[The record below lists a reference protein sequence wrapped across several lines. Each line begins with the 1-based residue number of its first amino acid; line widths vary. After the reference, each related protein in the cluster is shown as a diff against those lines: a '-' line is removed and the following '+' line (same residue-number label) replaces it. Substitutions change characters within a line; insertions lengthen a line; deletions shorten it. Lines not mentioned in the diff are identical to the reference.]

1 MSSVDKIKWAMSL
14 RDPQYEALQYFDA
27 ISFKIE
33 YRTSSKAEAEE
44 IASENCQAP
53 HTISVDKEFDFP
65 SFCFDMTTG
74 IGKSRLMGAC
84 IYYLYKTKG
93 YKHFFILAPGNTIYD
108 KMRRE
113 AVPGHP
119 KYMFKGLE
127 AEMGRPKVYDGENY
141 LSYPVRYIQEEMVVE
156 KTSDIQIFIFNISK
170 IFTRGDIEF
179 KFHKFNE
186 NLGGSFADVL
196 RSFDD
201 LVICMDEAH
210 RYYAPA
216 SKKAI
221 NYLNPVLGLEYTATP
236 KSTNKNI
243 IYHYGLEDGAGKFL
257 KIPVVMGRTN
267 TAGYSDDDIEEMKLK
282 DGIKLH
288 ERRKSIVYKYCI
300 DNQLEQVKPIV
311 LIACKDTTHA
321 RKIKEKID
329 SDAFFGGRYV
339 GKVIEIDSSTS
350 GAETE
355 ENIQKLLTIE
365 KNTNPIEI
373 VLHVYKLKEGWD
385 VNNLFTIIPLNA
397 AKSDILA
404 LQTIGRGLRLPFGE
418 ITGIEEL
425 DTLDIVAHDHY
436 REIVDD
442 IKNNPVFKKR
452 NLDEEDIPN
461 TKTVMVEPA
470 VENQQI
476 SLFDEALCESKVKS
490 YQDLNNE
497 NVVENLF
504 AEYQKAFVKKV
515 APKKSESDSGQMSIF
530 DYFANDDEKE
540 TNDGTASDHK
550 MTQTGMG
557 TDAVDTSF
565 TVHQGDASLQ
575 IDLQKSSGS
584 KNVLPYAKQEFIKKV
599 EELKKVAISV
609 PKIGISYSSTITFK
623 SFTVKRNI
631 MDFDVAASRIE
642 RYDAVNGR
650 LLQVLD
656 ADALIVE
663 NPENMLAVSLLES
676 IPEFSSDD
684 AEFILDVV
692 DQYLAL
698 IEGTDEVKKKIVRR
712 YATVIVED
720 LRKQIYASK
729 EESTEFVFNV
739 QKDLIIFK
747 SFAKNMKENGRLNF
761 KKEVPDKK
769 NIKQYLFEGY
779 KKSYYAENAFD
790 SDDERRL
797 SVVLEEDSEVIR
809 FIKPPLNQLGLF
821 YKAAK
826 QYNPDFLVETAD
838 KKYMIEVKAA
848 NQTDNEDVQE
858 KAKAAIKWCE
868 CASQVDADGK
878 QGCYDVVI
886 ATNMIAVGMDV
897 DRLGLMSVVG
907 QPKQNSEYIQ
917 ATSRVG
923 RQHPG
928 IIFTVYNPYRPRDL
942 SNYENFVGFHSQM
955 YRYVEGTTATP
966 FAARARDRVLHALVV
981 SLLRLQVETMADNGG
996 ASNINDISDEQIKD
1010 IKDKILERVKITAPS
1025 SYVDTEKEMDE
1036 FINTWKNIAK
1046 DEKLYYFVPT
1056 IADDKKRLLTYYGE
1070 YYGDK
1075 EKPTLSSMRD
1085 VEQSSTVF
1093 YWEGV

>member
-14 RDPQYEALQYFDA
+14 RDPQYEALKYFDA
-27 ISFKIE
+27 ISSKIE
-33 YRTSSKAEAEE
+33 YRTSSKIDAEK
-44 IASENCQAP
+44 IASENCQEP
-53 HTISVDKEFDFP
+53 HTIAVDKEFDFP

-113 AVPGHP
+113 SVPGHP

-141 LSYPVRYIQEEMVVE
+141 LSYPVKYVQQELVVE
-156 KTSDIQIFIFNISK
+156 KTSEIQIFIFNISK
-170 IFTRGDIEF
+170 IFTRGDLEF

-186 NLGGSFADVL
+186 NLGGSFAEVL

-216 SKKAI
+216 SKVAI
-221 NYLNPVLGLEYTATP
+221 NYLNPVLGLEFTATP

-243 IYHYGLEDGAGKFL
+243 IYHYGLEEGAGKFL

-300 DNQLEQVKPIV
+300 ENNLEQVKPIV
-311 LIACKDTTHA
+311 LVACKDTTHA
-321 RKIKEKID
+321 KKIKEKID
-329 SDAFFGGRYV
+329 SDSFFGGRYV

-355 ENIQKLLTIE
+355 ENIRKLLTIE
-365 KNTNPIEI
+365 KNINPIEI

-436 REIVDD
+436 REIIDD
-442 IKNNPVFKKR
+442 IRNNPVFKKR
-452 NLDEEDIPN
+452 NLDEEDIPE
-461 TKTVMVEPA
+461 TKMVKVEPV
-470 VENQQI
+470 VENRQI
-476 SLFDEALCESKVKS
+476 SLFDEALRESNVKS
-490 YQDLNNE
+490 YQDLNNAQS
-497 NVVENLF
+497 VESVF
-504 AEYQKAFVKKV
+504 AAYQKAFVKNNII
-515 APKKSESDSGQMSIF
+515 KKSEDNSGQMSIF
-530 DYFANDDEKE
+530 DSLYNENKSVEMCDNTSSKSETSQISNPSDSAEKSLILQWDD
-540 TNDGTASDHK
+540 NVR
-550 MTQTGMG
+550 Q
-557 TDAVDTSF
+557 V
-565 TVHQGDASLQ
+565 
-575 IDLQKSSGS
+575 DLQKSSGG

-599 EELKKVAISV
+599 EELKRVAISV
-609 PKIGISYSSTITFK
+609 PKIGISYSSTIKFK
-623 SFTVKRNI
+623 PFEVKRNI
-631 MDFDVAASRIE
+631 IDFDVAVSRIE
-642 RYDAVNGR
+642 RYDTINGK

-656 ADALIVE
+656 ADALIVD

-684 AEFILDVV
+684 AEFIIDVV
-692 DQYLAL
+692 KRYLAL
-698 IEGTDEVKKKIVRR
+698 IGGTDEEKKKIVRR
-712 YATVIVED
+712 YATVMIED
-720 LRKQIYASK
+720 LKKQIYASK
-729 EESTEFVFNV
+729 EENTEFVFNV
-739 QKDLIIFK
+739 QQALIVFGT
-747 SFAKNMKENGRLNF
+747 FVKNMKENGRLNF

-769 NIKQYLFEGY
+769 NIKQYLFEGF

-809 FIKPPLNQLGLF
+809 YIKPPLNQLGLF

-826 QYNPDFLVETAD
+826 QYNPDFLVETAN
-838 KKYMIEVKAA
+838 KKYMIEVKAV
-848 NQTDNEDVQE
+848 NQTDNEEVQE
-858 KAKAAIKWCE
+858 KARAAIKWCE

-878 QGCYDVVI
+878 TWEY
-886 ATNMIAVGMDV
+886 
-897 DRLGLMSVVG
+897 RLV
-907 QPKQNSEYIQ
+907 
-917 ATSRVG
+917 
-923 RQHPG
+923 PG
-928 IIFTVYNPYRPRDL
+928 
-942 SNYENFVGFHSQM
+942 
-955 YRYVEGTTATP
+955 
-966 FAARARDRVLHALVV
+966 
-981 SLLRLQVETMADNGG
+981 
-996 ASNINDISDEQIKD
+996 
-1010 IKDKILERVKITAPS
+1010 DKIAIGNTFKYVIGMAVPVVK
-1025 SYVDTEKEMDE
+1025 D
-1036 FINTWKNIAK
+1036 
-1046 DEKLYYFVPT
+1046 
-1056 IADDKKRLLTYYGE
+1056 
-1070 YYGDK
+1070 
-1075 EKPTLSSMRD
+1075 
-1085 VEQSSTVF
+1085 
-1093 YWEGV
+1093 

>member
-14 RDPQYEALQYFDA
+14 RDPQYEALQFFDS
-27 ISFKIE
+27 ISSKIE
-33 YRTSSKAEAEE
+33 YRTSSKAEAEK

-113 AVPGHP
+113 AIPGHP

-156 KTSDIQIFIFNISK
+156 KASDIQIFIFNISK

-452 NLDEEDIPN
+452 NLDEDDIPE
-461 TKTVMVEPA
+461 TQTVKVEPV

-476 SLFDEALCESKVKS
+476 SLFDEALHESKIKS
-490 YQDLNNE
+490 YQDLNNK
-497 NVVENLF
+497 NAVENLF

-515 APKKSESDSGQMSIF
+515 TPKKSDDNSGQMSIF
-530 DYFANDDEKE
+530 DFFENDNTEIQTEMQQTPPISGGVD
-540 TNDGTASDHK
+540 ASI
-550 MTQTGMG
+550 
-557 TDAVDTSF
+557 
-565 TVHQGDASLQ
+565 TVPQGDATLR
-575 IDLQKSSGS
+575 IDLQKSSGGKS
-584 KNVLPYAKQEFIKKV
+584 VLPYAKQEFIKKV

-623 SFTVKRNI
+623 PFTVKRNI

-642 RYDAVNGR
+642 RYDTVNGK

-684 AEFILDVV
+684 AEFIIDVV

-698 IEGTDEVKKKIVRR
+698 INGTDEDSEEKISRMISDGKKPFRQYVGICASGQSVKTTLIRLYSIILQTALDIAKDPEYEDYIDPYYTLIGYFNSIRELGGAVRLLDDDIASRIRVVKNKYNSSEQR
-712 YATVIVED
+712 Y
-720 LRKQIYASK
+720 
-729 EESTEFVFNV
+729 
-739 QKDLIIFK
+739 
-747 SFAKNMKENGRLNF
+747 LNF
-761 KKEVPDKK
+761 EGKKEITSRIPSWE
-769 NIKQYLFEGY
+769 IAQ
-779 KKSYYAENAFD
+779 
-790 SDDERRL
+790 
-797 SVVLEEDSEVIR
+797 VLEKLAIS
-809 FIKPPLNQLGLF
+809 
-821 YKAAK
+821 Y
-826 QYNPDFLVETAD
+826 D
-838 KKYMIEVKAA
+838 KNKE
-848 NQTDNEDVQE
+848 
-858 KAKAAIKWCE
+858 
-868 CASQVDADGK
+868 K

-996 ASNINDISDEQIKD
+996 ASRINDISDEQIKD

-1046 DEKLYYFVPT
+1046 DEKLYYFVPAV
-1056 IADDKKRLLTYYGE
+1056 ADDKKRLLTYYGE

>member
-14 RDPQYEALQYFDA
+14 RDPQYEALKYFDA
-27 ISFKIE
+27 ISSKIE
-33 YRTSSKAEAEE
+33 YRTSTKAEAEK
-44 IASENCQAP
+44 IASENCQEP
-53 HTISVDKEFDFP
+53 HTIVVDKEFDFP

-113 AVPGHP
+113 SVPGHP

-141 LSYPVRYIQEEMVVE
+141 LSYPVKYVQEELVVE
-156 KTSDIQIFIFNISK
+156 KTSEIQIFIFNISK
-170 IFTRGDIEF
+170 IFTRGDLEF

-186 NLGGSFADVL
+186 NLGGSFAEVL

-216 SKKAI
+216 SKVAI
-221 NYLNPVLGLEYTATP
+221 NYLNPVLGLEFTATP

-243 IYHYGLEDGAGKFL
+243 IYHYGLEEGAGKFL

-300 DNQLEQVKPIV
+300 ENNLEQVKPIV
-311 LIACKDTTHA
+311 LVACKDTTHA
-321 RKIKEKID
+321 KKIKEKID
-329 SDAFFGGRYV
+329 SDSFFGGRYV
-339 GKVIEIDSSTS
+339 GKVIEIDSGTS

-365 KNTNPIEI
+365 KNINPIEI

-436 REIVDD
+436 REIIDD
-442 IKNNPVFKKR
+442 IRNNPVFKKR
-452 NLDEEDIPN
+452 NLDEEDIPD
-461 TKTVMVEPA
+461 TKMVKVEPV
-470 VENQQI
+470 VENRQI
-476 SLFDEALCESKVKS
+476 SLFDEALRESNVKS

-497 NVVENLF
+497 QSVESVF
-504 AEYQKAFVKKV
+504 SAYQKAFVKNNII
-515 APKKSESDSGQMSIF
+515 KKSEDNSGQMSIF
-530 DYFANDDEKE
+530 DSLYNENKSVEICDNTSPKSETSQISNPSDRADKSLILQWDD
-540 TNDGTASDHK
+540 NVR
-550 MTQTGMG
+550 Q
-557 TDAVDTSF
+557 V
-565 TVHQGDASLQ
+565 
-575 IDLQKSSGS
+575 DLQKSSGG

-599 EELKKVAISV
+599 EELKRVAISV

-623 SFTVKRNI
+623 PFSVKRNI
-631 MDFDVAASRIE
+631 IDFDVAVSRIE
-642 RYDAVNGR
+642 RYDTINGK

-656 ADALIVE
+656 ADALIVD

-684 AEFILDVV
+684 AEFIIDVV
-692 DQYLAL
+692 KRYLAL
-698 IEGTDEVKKKIVRR
+698 TGGTDEEKKKIVRR
-712 YATVIVED
+712 YATVMVED
-720 LRKQIYASK
+720 LKKQIYASK
-729 EESTEFVFNV
+729 EENTEFVFNV
-739 QKDLIIFK
+739 QQALIVFGT
-747 SFAKNMKENGRLNF
+747 FVKNMKENGRLNF

-769 NIKQYLFEGY
+769 NIKQYLFEGF

-809 FIKPPLNQLGLF
+809 YIKPPLNQLGLF

-826 QYNPDFLVETAD
+826 QYNPDFLVETTN
-838 KKYMIEVKAA
+838 KKYMIEVKAV
-848 NQTDNEDVQE
+848 NQTDNEEVQE
-858 KAKAAIKWCE
+858 KARAAIKWCE

-878 QGCYDVVI
+878 TWEY
-886 ATNMIAVGMDV
+886 
-897 DRLGLMSVVG
+897 RLVPGDKIVVG
-907 QPKQNSEYIQ
+907 NTFK
-917 ATSRVG
+917 
-923 RQHPG
+923 
-928 IIFTVYNPYRPRDL
+928 
-942 SNYENFVGFHSQM
+942 
-955 YRYVEGTTATP
+955 YVIGMAVP
-966 FAARARDRVLHALVV
+966 VV
-981 SLLRLQVETMADNGG
+981 
-996 ASNINDISDEQIKD
+996 KD
-1010 IKDKILERVKITAPS
+1010 
-1025 SYVDTEKEMDE
+1025 
-1036 FINTWKNIAK
+1036 
-1046 DEKLYYFVPT
+1046 
-1056 IADDKKRLLTYYGE
+1056 
-1070 YYGDK
+1070 
-1075 EKPTLSSMRD
+1075 
-1085 VEQSSTVF
+1085 
-1093 YWEGV
+1093 

>member
-1 MSSVDKIKWAMSL
+1 MSL
-14 RDPQYEALQYFDA
+14 RDPQYEALKYFDA
-27 ISFKIE
+27 ISSKIE
-33 YRTSSKAEAEE
+33 YRTSSKAEAEK
-44 IASENCQAP
+44 IASENCQEP
-53 HTISVDKEFDFP
+53 HAIAVDKEFDFT

-113 AVPGHP
+113 SVLGHP

-141 LSYPVRYIQEEMVVE
+141 LSYPVKYVQQELVVE
-156 KTSDIQIFIFNISK
+156 KTSEIQIFIFNISK
-170 IFTRGDIEF
+170 IFTRGDLEF

-186 NLGGSFADVL
+186 NLGGSFAEVL

-216 SKKAI
+216 SKVAI
-221 NYLNPVLGLEYTATP
+221 NYLNPVLGLEFTATP
-236 KSTNKNI
+236 KNTNKNI
-243 IYHYGLEDGAGKFL
+243 IYHYGLEEGAGKFL

-300 DNQLEQVKPIV
+300 ENNLEQVKPIV
-311 LIACKDTTHA
+311 LVACKDTTHA
-321 RKIKEKID
+321 KKIKEKID
-329 SDAFFGGRYV
+329 SDSFFGGRYV

-373 VLHVYKLKEGWD
+373 VLHIYKLKEGWD

-436 REIVDD
+436 REIIDD

-452 NLDEEDIPN
+452 NLDEEDIPE
-461 TKTVMVEPA
+461 TKTVKVEP
-470 VENQQI
+470 VVDNQQI
-476 SLFDEALCESKVKS
+476 SLFDEALRESNIKS

-497 NVVENLF
+497 QSVESVF
-504 AEYQKAFVKKV
+504 AEYQKAFVKKN
-515 APKKSESDSGQMSIF
+515 ATKQSEDENGQMSIF
-530 DYFANDDEKE
+530 DSFLEENTEVEKGNITTATTNNVSDIVDKSLVLHLSNDTRE
-540 TNDGTASDHK
+540 
-550 MTQTGMG
+550 
-557 TDAVDTSF
+557 VD
-565 TVHQGDASLQ
+565 LR
-575 IDLQKSSGS
+575 KSSRG
-584 KNVLPYAKQEFIKKV
+584 KNVLPYVPYAKQEFIKKV
-599 EELKKVAISV
+599 EELKRVAISV
-609 PKIGISYSSTITFK
+609 PKIGISYSSTISFK

-631 MDFDVAASRIE
+631 ADFDVAASKIE
-642 RYDAVNGR
+642 RYDTINDR

-663 NPENMLAVSLLES
+663 NPRNMLAVSLLES

-684 AEFILDVV
+684 AEFIIDVV
-692 DQYLAL
+692 ERYLAL
-698 IEGTDEVKKKIVRR
+698 IDGTEEERKKIVRR

-720 LRKQIYASK
+720 LKKQIYASK
-729 EESTEFVFNV
+729 EENTEFVFNV
-739 QKDLIIFK
+739 QQALIVFGPFI
-747 SFAKNMKENGRLNF
+747 KNMKENGRLNF

-769 NIKQYLFEGY
+769 NIKQYLFEGF
-779 KKSYYAENAFD
+779 KKSYYEKNAFD

-797 SVVLEEDSEVIR
+797 SVILEEDSEVIR

-826 QYNPDFLVETAD
+826 QYNPDFLVETAN

-848 NQTDNEDVQE
+848 NQTDNEEVQE
-858 KAKAAIKWCE
+858 KAKAASKWCE
-868 CASQVDADGK
+868 CASKVDADGK
-878 QGCYDVVI
+878 TWEY
-886 ATNMIAVGMDV
+886 
-897 DRLGLMSVVG
+897 RLVPGDKIVVG
-907 QPKQNSEYIQ
+907 NTFK
-917 ATSRVG
+917 
-923 RQHPG
+923 
-928 IIFTVYNPYRPRDL
+928 
-942 SNYENFVGFHSQM
+942 
-955 YRYVEGTTATP
+955 YVIGMAVP
-966 FAARARDRVLHALVV
+966 VV
-981 SLLRLQVETMADNGG
+981 
-996 ASNINDISDEQIKD
+996 
-1010 IKDKILERVKITAPS
+1010 
-1025 SYVDTEKEMDE
+1025 MD
-1036 FINTWKNIAK
+1036 
-1046 DEKLYYFVPT
+1046 
-1056 IADDKKRLLTYYGE
+1056 
-1070 YYGDK
+1070 
-1075 EKPTLSSMRD
+1075 
-1085 VEQSSTVF
+1085 
-1093 YWEGV
+1093 